1 MILHTA
7 SEGVSFARRLEND
20 SAAFYEEMG
29 KQYTQGAG
37 SFLAFAAEN
46 RKNITQVERAYYGV
60 ITDALE
66 GCFAFNIEED
76 DYALKTAS
84 TTGAAYQDVLRQAVE
99 MEKTISAFYVEAA
112 AQSKSLMA
120 DVPRAFTL
128 VARKR
133 EKRLAELD
141 SLLKG

>member
-7 SEGVSFARRLEND
+7 SEGVSFARELETS
-20 SAAFYEEMG
+20 SAGLYEELARR
-29 KQYTQGAG
+29 YAQGAG

-46 RKNITQVERAYYGV
+46 RKNVTQVERAYYGV

-66 GCFAFNIEED
+66 GCFAFNIEAD
-76 DYALKTAS
+76 DYALATAVPE
-84 TTGAAYQDVLRQAVE
+84 GAGYVDALNRAVE
-99 MEKTISAFYVEAA
+99 MEKKIAAFYTEAA

-133 EKRLAELD
+133 EKRLEQLG
-141 SLLKG
+141 SLLGS